1 MQTTLE
7 INVSN
12 RFLELF
18 SKLQEINPAIDL
30 KANEHTITIREKDF
44 LFSELGV
51 FRIQLPFVLDEEE
64 LEILEKEQASIKLE
78 WDEEGIIIHMSTL
91 GFIGIFT
98 AAILGTLYIW
108 NRKQKM
114 GKIVESSTGH
124 DLEVDGKK
132 IHRVPDIALHLE
144 EKFTSALQQKM
155 IRLGAP
161 FFCIEVVSHKNS
173 LAHDLQK
180 MEKDW
185 IGAGTNI
192 GLVVCPYREEYFLF
206 EKGQSGYTKF
216 SFSKIFT
223 HSSLP
228 ELELDF
234 GAILRESIS

>member
-1 MQTTLE
+1 MQTCVE
-7 INVSN
+7 INVTN
-12 RFLELF
+12 RFLDMF
-18 SKLQEINPAIDL
+18 PRLQELNPALDL
-30 KANEHTITIREKDF
+30 KASEHTITISEKDF

-51 FRIQLPFVLDEEE
+51 FRIELPFVLGEEE
-64 LEILEKEQASIKLE
+64 LEILEKEHDSVKLE
-78 WDEEGIIIHMSTL
+78 WDEEGIIINMSTL

-98 AAILGTLYIW
+98 AAILITLGIW

-155 IRLGAP
+155 VRLGAP

-173 LAHDLQK
+173 LSHDLQK

-185 IGAGTNI
+185 IGAGTHI
-192 GLVVCPYREEYFLF
+192 GLVVCPYREEYYLF
-206 EKGQSGYTKF
+206 EKGKSGYTNY
-216 SFSKIFT
+216 SFSRIFT
-223 HSSLP
+223 HSFLP

-234 GAILRESIS
+234 GAILQESVG